1 VLLLIA
7 GDLCQ
12 SGRGGKDERKRCA
25 VLSQREPPDLTTRKE
40 LSDVDAL
47 IPMRISLCQE
57 RRRIV
62 AERMLKTPLFSEGQV
77 TDG

>member
-1 VLLLIA
+1 V
-7 GDLCQ
+7 
-12 SGRGGKDERKRCA
+12 
-25 VLSQREPPDLTTRKE
+25 VLSEREPPDLTTRKE